1 MDLTKD
7 DIATEDLLGMQCME
21 LAINHIFK
29 ALLGSWD
36 KFLSKCDEHV
46 SILVSHSISHIN
58 RGFSSLLGFIPLN
71 ESNNPTGR
79 ENI

>member
-46 SILVSHSISHIN
+46 SILVCVQP
-58 RGFSSLLGFIPLN
+58 F
-71 ESNNPTGR
+71 
-79 ENI
+79 